1 VLGQRLD
8 ATQNKIL
15 EIAERMQGR
24 DAIRLKV
31 LAKTMRRI
39 AIRWANIYHN
49 ERHQAAQKVKELEK
63 ELKDG
68 Q

>member
-1 VLGQRLD
+1 
-8 ATQNKIL
+8 
-15 EIAERMQGR
+15 MQGR
-24 DAIRLKV
+24 DAARLKT

-39 AIRWANIYHN
+39 AIHWTNLYHN
-49 ERHQAAQKVKELEK
+49 ERHQAAEKVKELEK